1 MWQPYRR
8 HERRVASV
16 SAVPH
21 LSGKYVPSTSDWVRE
36 QVETYE
42 RTGGREAGTLRD
54 TGIPVVIVSMHG
66 AKSGS
71 VRKIALMRVE
81 HGGEYALVASKGGA
95 PDNPGWYHNLVAN
108 PREVAVQDGPEPFL
122 ATVRLVEGD
131 EYDAW
136 WDRAV
141 SVFPPY
147 AEYRARTARRIPIF
161 VASPIAG

>member
-1 MWQPYRR
+1 M
-8 HERRVASV
+8 
-16 SAVPH
+16 PH
-21 LSGKYVPSTSDWVRE
+21 LSGEYAPSTSDWVRE
-36 QVETYE
+36 QVEAYE
-42 RTGGREAGTLRD
+42 RTGGREGGTLRD
-54 TGIPVVIVSMHG
+54 TGIPVVIVSMRG

-131 EYDAW
+131 EYDEW
-136 WDRAV
+136 WRR
-141 SVFPPY
+141 SVAAFPPY

-161 VASPIAG
+161 VATRSLDIGHRSSVP